1 VSSAK
6 VAVLG
11 GTGQHG
17 RGIAQRLARAGFP
30 IVVGSRDPARAS
42 STIAN
47 WPAAAAPI
55 DSADYGDAIAAARI
69 VVLAV
74 PFHSVHGL
82 LEHQRGRFSADS
94 LVIDV
99 TVPLVFTGGT
109 VSLSDLPEGSAS
121 EHVRTRLPPSVRV
134 AAAFKTI
141 PASVLHRLE
150 QPLDCDEFVCGDSAE
165 ARSETIAILRSI
177 PGLRPVDVGP
187 LVRARAIEHLTVL
200 AIAINRRHRVHE
212 ARYRVV
218 GL

>member
-1 VSSAK
+1 MSSAK

-30 IVVGSRDPARAS
+30 IVVGSRDPVRAS
-42 STIAN
+42 STVAH
-47 WPAAAAPI
+47 WPAAAVPI
-55 DSADYGDAIAAARI
+55 DAADCGDAIAAARI

-74 PFHSVHGL
+74 PFHSVHDL
-82 LEHQRGRFSADS
+82 LEHHRGRFSADA
-94 LVIDV
+94 LLIDV

-109 VSLSDLPEGSAS
+109 VSLSEVPEGSAS

-141 PASVLHRLE
+141 PAGLLQRLE

-165 ARSETIAILRSI
+165 ARSETIAILRTI

-187 LVRARAIEHLTVL
+187 LARARAIEHMTVL
-200 AIAINRRHRVHE
+200 AIAVNRRHKVHD